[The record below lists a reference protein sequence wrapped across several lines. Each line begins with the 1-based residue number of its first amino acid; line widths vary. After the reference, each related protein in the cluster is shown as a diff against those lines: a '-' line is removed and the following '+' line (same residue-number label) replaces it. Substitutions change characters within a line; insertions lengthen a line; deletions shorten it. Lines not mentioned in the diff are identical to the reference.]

1 MNFDMGSYL
10 QQNMLIMNFLKEEMA
25 DISGVSRQREGTISS
40 NELVGN
46 TERAVQQSSHIT
58 EIYFHFHDRIK
69 VATLK
74 AMLEV
79 AKYAY
84 KGRKIN
90 VQYISDD
97 MSQELSM
104 IDGDEFRE
112 IDFGIAV
119 GSSPEYSR
127 IQQQLQ
133 QLAQAGLQ
141 NDKVNFTQIMDIMMD
156 PSIASVR
163 RKIEK
168 GENDKMQREQQ
179 SQESQQKSLQQIEQM
194 KQELENARVEFQAQK
209 DQELEQL
216 RINGKLDLEKI
227 KGIIQKSIND
237 ATSGD
242 AQLKTDLDREINE
255 MKADIEER
263 KLQVMQTEGDKDR
276 IIEKA
281 KVNKPSGSK

>member
-1 MNFDMGSYL
+1 
-10 QQNMLIMNFLKEEMA
+10 
-25 DISGVSRQREGTISS
+25 
-40 NELVGN
+40 
-46 TERAVQQSSHIT
+46 
-58 EIYFHFHDRIK
+58 
-69 VATLK
+69 
-74 AMLEV
+74 
-79 AKYAY
+79 
-84 KGRKIN
+84 
-90 VQYISDD
+90 

-179 SQESQQKSLQQIEQM
+179 SQESQQKSMQQLEEM
-194 KQELENARVEFQAQK
+194 KQQLENARVEFQAQK
-209 DQELEQL
+209 NQELEQL

-242 AQLKTDLDREINE
+242 AQLKADLDREINE

>member
-1 MNFDMGSYL
+1 
-10 QQNMLIMNFLKEEMA
+10 
-25 DISGVSRQREGTISS
+25 
-40 NELVGN
+40 
-46 TERAVQQSSHIT
+46 
-58 EIYFHFHDRIK
+58 
-69 VATLK
+69 
-74 AMLEV
+74 
-79 AKYAY
+79 
-84 KGRKIN
+84 
-90 VQYISDD
+90 
-97 MSQELSM
+97 
-104 IDGDEFRE
+104 
-112 IDFGIAV
+112 
-119 GSSPEYSR
+119 
-127 IQQQLQ
+127 
-133 QLAQAGLQ
+133 
-141 NDKVNFTQIMDIMMD
+141 MDIMMD

-179 SQESQQKSLQQIEQM
+179 SQESQQKSMQQLEEM
-194 KQELENARVEFQAQK
+194 KQQLENARVEFQAQK
-209 DQELEQL
+209 NQELEQL

-242 AQLKTDLDREINE
+242 AQLKADLDREINE